1 MQIPD
6 SPSIAVIILTYNDL
20 LVKKAIYS
28 ALHQTYLNTA
38 IYVLDNGSTDRETKD
53 ILAAYESDNRVTVIT
68 SPLNLQSECA
78 SNFARDHV
86 TADYIS
92 FLFSDDYWAADRV
105 EKMITYAVA
114 NNYDA
119 VFSNV
124 DIVDGGG
131 ISIPV
136 PASHFAGDISSMNR
150 WQHLGHMFKGGN
162 TLHPIAM
169 LIKTDVYKT
178 LGGFAG
184 YLHLLGDMYFFAK
197 LMVSDYTIGFMP
209 EKLQYVTIHTKESK
223 RQNVSADNLT
233 NNPRWIFERIQFL
246 DVFSS
251 EAALANMEEIFS
263 MPVKLGGMA
272 ERLYLLGIMAMNV
285 MASDYIHFGFR
296 CIYKAAEMDYKAVN
310 DHCYQS
316 QGISIGEYVKKLQAV
331 YGTQSGAFVQFPP
344 FLFVFHRGAIIQM
357 AKKLF
362 PAPLFNLIRKL
373 RRR

>member
-1 MQIPD
+1 MQIPH
-6 SPSIAVIILTYNDL
+6 SPSIAIIILTYNDP

-28 ALHQTYLNTA
+28 ALHQTYLNTV

-53 ILAAYESDNRVTVIT
+53 ILASYESHNRVTVIT

-78 SNFARDHV
+78 SNFARDYV

-105 EKMITYAVA
+105 EKMIAHCLE
-114 NNYDA
+114 NDCDA
-119 VFSNV
+119 VFTNINV
-124 DIVDGGG
+124 VDDAGKS
-131 ISIPV
+131 IKIPV
-136 PASHFAGDISSMNR
+136 SHFAGDISSMNR
-150 WQHLGHMFKGGN
+150 WQHLGHMFRGGN

-169 LIKTDVYKT
+169 LIKTDAYKS

-197 LMVSDYTIGFMP
+197 LMASGYTIGFMP
-209 EKLQYVTIHTKESK
+209 DKLQYVTIHTKESK

-233 NNPRWIFERIQFL
+233 NNPRHLFERIQFL

-251 EAALANMEEIFS
+251 ETVLANMEEIFS

-272 ERLYLLGIMAMNV
+272 ERLYLLGVMAMNV

-310 DHCYQS
+310 NHCYQS
-316 QGISIGEYVKKLQAV
+316 QGMSIGEYVKKLQV
-331 YGTQSGAFVQFPP
+331 IYGIQSGGFIQFPP
-344 FLFVFHRGAIIQM
+344 FLFIFHRSAIIQM

-373 RRR
+373 KSR